1 MIKYNLH
8 THSFYCGHGSGEIH
22 EYFDC
27 ARKEGFSILG
37 FSEHCPFPDGTY
49 GTTRMAFDKMCS
61 YESDVNGLK
70 GDEETSVILGYECDY
85 LPEWNG
91 YFEDLKERVDYL
103 VSGTHFMLRENGD
116 RISPFSL
123 SFSRKDI
130 PIYAK
135 LYIKAMETG
144 LFDFMAHPDVFLL
157 NYKWDE
163 DAKAASRD
171 IIEAAVDLDMPLE
184 INSNGIVKAEESGM
198 DEYGYPNANFW
209 SLARE
214 YGVKAVVSSDAHK
227 VENLY
232 KNYDKVYQLALDLNI
247 ELLEPFF
254 DCGKLAFKT
263 VHVR

>member
-8 THSFYCGHGSGEIH
+8 THSFYCGHGSGEIK
-22 EYFDC
+22 EYFDE
-27 ARKEGFSILG
+27 AKTENFGLLG

-49 GTTRMAFDKMCS
+49 STTRMAYEAMCE
-61 YESDVNGLK
+61 YERDVNALK
-70 GDEETSVILGYECDY
+70 GDGNTSVILGYECDY
-85 LPEWNG
+85 LPEWHG
-91 YFEDLKERVDYL
+91 YFEELKERVDYL
-103 VSGTHFMLRENGD
+103 ISGTHFMFRENGD

-135 LYIKAMETG
+135 LYIKAMETKI
-144 LFDFMAHPDVFLL
+144 FDFMAHPDVFLL

-198 DEYGYPNANFW
+198 DEYGYPNRNFW
-209 SLARE
+209 SLAKE

-227 VENLY
+227 VENLCR
-232 KNYDKVYQLALDLNI
+232 NYDRVYEFAFGSGI
-247 ELLEPFF
+247 ELLEPVF
-254 DCGKLAFKT
+254 DCGKLSFKKAQ
-263 VHVR
+263 VL